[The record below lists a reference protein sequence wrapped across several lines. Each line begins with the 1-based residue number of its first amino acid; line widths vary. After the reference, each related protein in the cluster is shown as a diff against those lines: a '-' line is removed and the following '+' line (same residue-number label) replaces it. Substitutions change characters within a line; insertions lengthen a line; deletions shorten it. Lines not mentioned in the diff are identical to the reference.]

1 MAKYAPLMR
10 VPKMIAKTLSPIAI
24 VTFGIYALNT
34 MMAILTAKREKDLLL
49 MFHDVT
55 AAIAAYFGFAEPVSP
70 QEVNQAGR
78 RMV

>member
-1 MAKYAPLMR
+1 ML
-10 VPKMIAKTLSPIAI
+10 
-24 VTFGIYALNT
+24 
-34 MMAILTAKREKDLLL
+34 AILTAKREKDLLL